1 MDVLTPTKFGG
12 YSKTKKYF
20 YFEKKTVK
28 IWNFSLKS
36 VMHIE
41 FERDDAMMAVLAN
54 TT

>member
-1 MDVLTPTKFGG
+1 MDVFTPTKFGG
-12 YSKTKKYF
+12 YSKRKTAF
-20 YFEKKTVK
+20 SLKKTVQM
-28 IWNFSLKS
+28 WNFSLKS

>member
-1 MDVLTPTKFGG
+1 MDALTPTKFGG
-12 YSKTKKYF
+12 YSKRKTAFSLK
-20 YFEKKTVK
+20 KKTVK
-28 IWNFSLKS
+28 MWNFSLKS